1 MKQSS
6 LFLPIVLIIFGA
18 VWFLSSTDILPTTA
32 TLLALALVL
41 GGLALLLLDG
51 INTQSIVHGPMLMY
65 IGAAVYL
72 RNQMFINTAPLAA
85 LGMMLLGALM
95 LLARSGIVPQ
105 KYGAHGIPLRRKRAR
120 RLPRAPA
127 LRQPPL
133 PQILLHLRKPRYLP
147 RHPRR

>member
-6 LFLPIVLIIFGA
+6 FFLPIVLIIFGA

-65 IGAAVYL
+65 IGAAIYL

-85 LGMMLLGALM
+85 LRPRGRAGLM
-95 LLARSGIVPQ
+95 RIPPPPVPD
-105 KYGAHGIPLRRKRAR
+105 
-120 RLPRAPA
+120 
-127 LRQPPL
+127 
-133 PQILLHLRKPRYLP
+133 HLSQLQVSAQ
-147 RHPRR
+147 

>member
-1 MKQSS
+1 MKQPS

-65 IGAAVYL
+65 IGVAVYL
-72 RNQMFINTAPLAA
+72 RDQMFVAFAPLAA

-105 KYGAHGIPLRRKRAR
+105 KYGAHGIPLRRKRR
-120 RLPRAPA
+120 NGE
-127 LRQPPL
+127 QE
-133 PQILLHLRKPRYLP
+133 
-147 RHPRR
+147 

>member
-85 LGMMLLGALM
+85 LGMMLL
-95 LLARSGIVPQ
+95 ARSGIVPQ
-105 KYGAHGIPLRRKRAR
+105 KYGAHGILLRRKRR
-120 RLPRAPA
+120 NGE
-127 LRQPPL
+127 QE
-133 PQILLHLRKPRYLP
+133 
-147 RHPRR
+147 

>member
-1 MKQSS
+1 MKQPS

-72 RNQMFINTAPLAA
+72 RNQMFVAPLAA

-105 KYGAHGIPLRRKRAR
+105 KYGAHGIPLRRNGE
-120 RLPRAPA
+120 
-127 LRQPPL
+127 QE
-133 PQILLHLRKPRYLP
+133 
-147 RHPRR
+147 

>member
-1 MKQSS
+1 MKHPSHV
-6 LFLPIVLIIFGA
+6 LPLVLIIFGA

-72 RNQMFINTAPLAA
+72 RDQMFVAFAPLTA

-105 KYGAHGIPLRRKRAR
+105 KYGAHGIPLRRKRR
-120 RLPRAPA
+120 NGE
-127 LRQPPL
+127 QE
-133 PQILLHLRKPRYLP
+133 
-147 RHPRR
+147 